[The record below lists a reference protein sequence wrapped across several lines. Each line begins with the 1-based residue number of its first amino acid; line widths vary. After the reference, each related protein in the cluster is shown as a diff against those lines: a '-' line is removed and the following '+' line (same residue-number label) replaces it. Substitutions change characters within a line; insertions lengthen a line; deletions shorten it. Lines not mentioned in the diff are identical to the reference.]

1 MPCACAFAHVC
12 TSFANARGRYLNDV
26 IAHKDIV
33 PFTRFNADV
42 GRKAQAA
49 KHGFTK
55 GRWPQKCV
63 ALSIIPARTRARMAC
78 KARAGVGWICVFF
91 EIDVVFL

>member
-1 MPCACAFAHVC
+1 MRMPCACVFAHVC

-55 GRWPQKCV
+55 GRWPQK
-63 ALSIIPARTRARMAC
+63 
-78 KARAGVGWICVFF
+78 
-91 EIDVVFL
+91 

>member
-1 MPCACAFAHVC
+1 
-12 TSFANARGRYLNDV
+12 LNDV

-49 KHGFTK
+49 KHGYTK

-63 ALSIIPARTRARMAC
+63 PYWFRLQLPWLMLPPFIQVMQGHAWPRPKRQGQRCSR
-78 KARAGVGWICVFF
+78 
-91 EIDVVFL
+91 